1 MPSKKSHAIPTAVS
15 GHTAITLTAQNAVTT
30 YHGQSTN
37 GSFRVARNGIKA
49 NVYGTLSL
57 RYTKEQASD
66 KPSFMLRK
74 VATTPGYENVQG
86 EGISSFIAYCPT
98 SHQNYRIKGK
108 VVKCTPK
115 IKAVPVDT
123 AQLNKA
129 TRSKNVS
136 ITCANALADTRA
148 TDLLFPASQI
158 KPPMQQGPSSTL
170 PDTSAVAHQP
180 SKLQKKLA
188 AKERQHVAFQTEL
201 ASVSAQHAAGFD
213 PLVSVHFATKYLSRS
228 RASIYRDLA
237 NAALTSTKVGHST
250 RLQLSALENLR
261 MGTTSV

>member
-1 MPSKKSHAIPTAVS
+1 MPPKKSQAAVS
-15 GHTAITLTAQNAVTT
+15 SHTAITLTAQNAVTT

-49 NVYGTLSL
+49 KVYGNLSL
-57 RYTKEQASD
+57 RYTKEQNLD
-66 KPSFMLRK
+66 KSSFMLRK
-74 VATTPGYENVQG
+74 VATTPGYENLPS

-129 TRSKNVS
+129 TRSKNVA
-136 ITCANALADTRA
+136 ITSVNALADTHA
-148 TDLLFPASQI
+148 ACLPSPASPI
-158 KPPMQQGPSSTL
+158 KPPMTKVSSCTSL
-170 PDTSAVAHQP
+170 DTSAVAHQP

-213 PLVSVHFATKYLSRS
+213 PLVSVHFATKYLCRS

-237 NAALTSTKVGHST
+237 NAVLTSTKVGHST
-250 RLQLSALENLR
+250 RLLLSALEVLR

>member
-1 MPSKKSHAIPTAVS
+1 MPSNTHHTAVVS
-15 GHTAITLTAQNAVTT
+15 SNSSITLNAQNAVTT

-37 GSFRVARNGIKA
+37 GSFRVARDGIKA

-57 RYTKEQASD
+57 RYTNEQNSDAS
-66 KPSFMLRK
+66 SFMLRK
-74 VATTPGYENVQG
+74 LATTPGYENAQG

-108 VVKCTPK
+108 VIKCAPK
-115 IKAVPVDT
+115 IKSMLSNPAPADKVALSPSKLIITTTAV
-123 AQLNKA
+123 
-129 TRSKNVS
+129 
-136 ITCANALADTRA
+136 ADARA
-148 TDLLFPASQI
+148 TGLPSPASPI
-158 KPPMQQGPSSTL
+158 KPPMPQAPSSTPL
-170 PDTSAVAHQP
+170 ETCTVAHQP

-213 PLVSVHFATKYLSRS
+213 PLVSVHFATKYLCRS

-237 NAALTSTKVGHST
+237 SAVLTSTKVGHST
-250 RLQLSALENLR
+250 RLLLSALEVLR